1 MTKRELLKRLNG
13 SEWDDFEVKE
23 ASGGIPKS
31 VWETVSA
38 FSNGSGGWI
47 LLGVRENRIDGTSV
61 YEIVGLQN
69 VEKIEQTMSSTLRS
83 TTKFNT
89 PILASVERFDID
101 GNTVLLYRIPPSDCK
116 PVYLNNNLSN
126 TYIRVGS
133 GDQKATDIEIAVFM
147 RGKTFGSKSDMRI
160 SGSSINDLNVNSIA
174 TYRRRLSDFN
184 PELTFNNLN
193 MPDFCEQ
200 TGISDNGELTYG
212 GLLTF
217 GKRVCQ

>member
-1 MTKRELLKRLNG
+1 
-13 SEWDDFEVKE
+13 
-23 ASGGIPKS
+23 
-31 VWETVSA
+31 
-38 FSNGSGGWI
+38 
-47 LLGVRENRIDGTSV
+47 
-61 YEIVGLQN
+61 
-69 VEKIEQTMSSTLRS
+69 
-83 TTKFNT
+83 
-89 PILASVERFDID
+89 
-101 GNTVLLYRIPPSDCK
+101 
-116 PVYLNNNLSN
+116 LNNNLSN

-147 RGKTFGSKSDMRI
+147 REKTFGSKSDMRI
-160 SGSSINDLNVNSIA
+160 PGSSINDLNVNSIA